1 MNSYD
6 RDTRDPYSFKA
17 THTFSPSIKD
27 YGDNQKDIHY
37 SYKEKRWSK
46 DKLKDS
52 PRKDV
57 YYNAHTH
64 THTHTH
70 THVVLTHTT
79 KQHTHTYIY
88 MCVGGCVCV
97 CVTHTTI
104 DTHTHM
110 YSRNAHINKYS

>member
-70 THVVLTHTT
+70 TCGIDAHYQTTHA
-79 KQHTHTYIY
+79 YIY
-88 MCVGGCVCV
+88 IYVCGWVCVCV
-97 CVTHTTI
+97 CDSHHNRH
-104 DTHTHM
+104 THTHVF
-110 YSRNAHINKYS
+110 

>member
-70 THVVLTHTT
+70 AHAGKSGKFRGINKPHTHMNNNNYT
-79 KQHTHTYIY
+79 HTHT
-88 MCVGGCVCV
+88 
-97 CVTHTTI
+97 
-104 DTHTHM
+104 HTHK
-110 YSRNAHINKYS
+110 HTK